1 MSAVVDVK
9 PQIQAAVRHVPPF
22 PVIAAP
28 GAALAATLVAARVLR
43 RRQARPQVYWSLSIA
58 SGNRIA
64 FRPTLAPRFGSL
76 FIRGRRFGTRRR
88 GRAA

>member
-9 PQIQAAVRHVPPF
+9 PRIEAAVRHVPPF
-22 PVIAAP
+22 PVLAAP
-28 GAALAATLVAARVLR
+28 GAALAAALLARSFAR
-43 RRQARPQVYWSLSIA
+43 RRQARPQVYWSLSIG

-76 FIRGRRFGTRRR
+76 FIRGRRFGGRRR
-88 GRAA
+88 GPAA